1 MHQFLTFGL
10 YLHQPLF
17 LKIADKQRLHQ
28 HAVRV
33 HPKVLVLVRGLQCEM
48 VHLREPTIV
57 TDLDR
62 PWSQERGEAVEPLCR
77 LDTPVEQIELV
88 AFPVSDLCLQNGVV
102 VCYVEVVGQVIKI
115 IRSYSTTTA
124 DVCCEPPG
132 PSFIETSVPTGRDN
146 GGEIIKLFD

>member
-1 MHQFLTFGL
+1 
-10 YLHQPLF
+10 
-17 LKIADKQRLHQ
+17 
-28 HAVRV
+28 
-33 HPKVLVLVRGLQCEM
+33 M

-57 TDLDR
+57 ADLAR
-62 PWSQERGEAVEPLCR
+62 PGSEAGGDAVEPLCR

-88 AFPVSDLCLQNGVV
+88 AFPVADLSLEHGVV

-146 GGEIIKLFD
+146 GGEIVKLFD